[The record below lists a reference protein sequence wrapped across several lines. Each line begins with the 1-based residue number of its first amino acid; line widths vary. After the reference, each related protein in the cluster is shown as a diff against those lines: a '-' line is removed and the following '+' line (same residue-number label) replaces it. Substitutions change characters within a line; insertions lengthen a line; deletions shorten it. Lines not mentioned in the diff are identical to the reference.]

1 MNRKFAVT
9 GQAGITLIEL
19 LIALAIV
26 AIISA
31 VAYPAY
37 TDQVQ
42 RSRRTDAKVALVAA
56 AQAVERYYTEHNS
69 YTGATL
75 GTNGV
80 YAATSSN
87 GYYALSLTIDRSVVV
102 PAGTSYLLQAVPQGS
117 QASDTPCGTFSL
129 NEQGLQAVS
138 AGSDSATVSK
148 CWGG

>member
-1 MNRKFAVT
+1 MTKKHAVT
-9 GQAGITLIEL
+9 GQAGLTMIEL
-19 LIALAIV
+19 LVTLAIV

-80 YAATSSN
+80 YAATSAN
-87 GYYALSLTIDRSVVV
+87 GYYALSLTVDRSVVV
-102 PAGTSYLLQAVPQGS
+102 PAGTSYLLLAAPQGS
-117 QASDTPCGTFSL
+117 QASDTPCGSFSL